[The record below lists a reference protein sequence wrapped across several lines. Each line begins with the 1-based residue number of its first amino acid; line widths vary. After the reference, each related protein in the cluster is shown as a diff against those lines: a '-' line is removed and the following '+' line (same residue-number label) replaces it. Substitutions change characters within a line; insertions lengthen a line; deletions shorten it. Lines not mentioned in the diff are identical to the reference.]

1 MNISEA
7 LRIGGLDNVQEVIR
21 IGRLENRAHPLPA
34 PTGKIEDPGDTEA
47 VTSLRSAIRLAPAA
61 WAKQPV
67 NATPLF
73 LAGFG
78 SATTSFPLSTDF
90 AAERDLCPRARVTR
104 ESLTTST
111 GVGADDPPLGALRQG
126 NDRSGF
132 QLAIQYLIPRCETR
146 PGFCGS
152 RALRAAA
159 RGRCTAGQ
167 QLRSNVS
174 DHERVMVARSLP
186 TNLP

>member
-67 NATPLF
+67 NATPSSWRV
-73 LAGFG
+73 
-78 SATTSFPLSTDF
+78 SAL
-90 AAERDLCPRARVTR
+90 
-104 ESLTTST
+104 
-111 GVGADDPPLGALRQG
+111 PPLHFRYRQISPR
-126 NDRSGF
+126 N
-132 QLAIQYLIPRCETR
+132 AISVPV
-146 PGFCGS
+146 
-152 RALRAAA
+152 RALP
-159 RGRCTAGQ
+159 G
-167 QLRSNVS
+167 S
-174 DHERVMVARSLP
+174 P
-186 TNLP
+186 